1 MIYTILKNIH
11 KNINMTWMEI
21 ESTKMPQ
28 SEMKITIF
36 EMATTVDEINN
47 TRECRT
53 RDQL

>member
-1 MIYTILKNIH
+1 M
-11 KNINMTWMEI
+11 MWMEI